1 MTRSPGRS
9 SEDYFRLR
17 AEWLRFKNH
26 VHDSNTG
33 LPTLAAVLD
42 DVRRLLEERGSVL
55 LVYLDLGGEEG
66 FEATHG
72 WHAYDEALR
81 AFSRALLG
89 LRTERLLRERDVV
102 AVAGVRSDKF
112 LVFLGDPAG
121 AGDEGARAAAE
132 RVTQRLAV
140 SFPAARRRTLPVPPA
155 FHSGHALVHRDPMR
169 RAESAIHRALDE
181 AMLLSLRRRS
191 REQDRREHELD
202 ELIAAGRVLTLYQ
215 PILHLGDLRVLGH
228 EVFSH
233 APADGH
239 LGDAETLFA
248 LAERS
253 GRILEFERLCR
264 GRALASARRHLPP
277 GGKLFLNTSATALHD
292 PELLDG
298 GLVRSVEQ
306 AGLRPAQVVL
316 EITERVAVEERRA
329 YREALRELK
338 AAGFGL
344 AIDDMGAGYSSLQ
357 GVVEVEPDYMKFD
370 VSLVRD
376 IDRNLIKRSLLET
389 LVDLS
394 RRIGARVVAEG
405 IEAASELET
414 LRACG
419 VELGQGRFLAA
430 PMPVPGEREA
440 RP

>member
-1 MTRSPGRS
+1 MSRPPSRT

-42 DVRRLLEERGSVL
+42 DVRRLLEERDSVL
-55 LVYLDLGGEEG
+55 LLYLDLADEEG

-72 WHAYDEALR
+72 WHAYDETLR
-81 AFSRALLG
+81 AFARALLG
-89 LRTERLLRERDVV
+89 LRTEGLLRERDVT

-112 LVFLGDPAG
+112 LVFMAG
-121 AGDEGARAAAE
+121 AAGGGTEGARAAAE
-132 RVTQRLAV
+132 RVTRRLAA
-140 SFPAARRRTLPVPPA
+140 SFPAALRPTLPAPPA
-155 FHSGHALVHRDPMR
+155 VHYGHALVHRDPML
-169 RAESAIHRALDE
+169 RAENAIHRALDE
-181 AMLLSLRRRS
+181 AMLASLRRRS
-191 REQDRREHELD
+191 HEQDRRERELD
-202 ELIAAGRVLTLYQ
+202 ELIAGGRVRTLYQ
-215 PILHLGDLRVLGH
+215 PIVQLHDRRVLGH

-233 APADGH
+233 APAGGA
-239 LGDAETLFA
+239 LGDAESLFA

-264 GRALASARRHLPP
+264 GHALASARRHLPA
-277 GGKLFLNTSATALHD
+277 GGKLFLNTSASALHD

-298 GLVRSVEQ
+298 GLVRSAGQ
-306 AGLRPAQVVL
+306 AGLLPAQLVL
-316 EITERVAVEERRA
+316 EITERVALGERQA

-389 LVDLS
+389 LVDLA

-405 IEAASELET
+405 IEFEREIDT

-419 VELGQGRFLAA
+419 VELGQGRLLA
-430 PMPVPGEREA
+430 PPRLVPDEEGTRG
-440 RP
+440 